1 MYHFQYV
8 TKAELK
14 PFKKRVIE
22 LIHLVQ
28 DDVRNDFTFQYE
40 FVGSVSRNMVTCD
53 YKSNVGFD
61 FDINIMVNDEDNE
74 YSASEIKHIL
84 MDAFNKHARKYKYD
98 YCEDSTRVFT
108 RKVKDTRNSRIL
120 HSCDFAIVK
129 NYGDNQQQYIRFHKP
144 EYYSWEEQPD
154 GYYQLPLK
162 IEFCKDHGLWLDVR
176 NLYLQKKNQNTDP
189 AKKSRSI
196 FAETIHQV
204 CQRNG
209 YYAPVP
215 GSQPLYALDFQSP
228 YDQTVA
234 SLYLNQGFQKQD
246 KSFQGICTTWWD

>member
-1 MYHFQYV
+1 MHDFKYV

-61 FDINIMVNDEDNE
+61 FDINLMVNDEDNE

-108 RKVKDTRNSRIL
+108 IKVKDMRNSRIL

-144 EYYSWEEQPD
+144 KYYSWEEQPD
-154 GYYQLPLK
+154 GCYQLYQK
-162 IEFCKDHGLWLDVR
+162 IEFCKDQGLWQNVR

-189 AKKSRSI
+189 AKKSKSI

-209 YYAPVP
+209 YYAPEP
-215 GSQPLYALDFQSP
+215 DSQPLYALGFQSL
-228 YDQTVA
+228 YAQTVS
-234 SLYLNQGFQKQD
+234 SLYLNQGSQKQC
-246 KSFQGICTTWWD
+246 KSFHYMNILM